1 MQISVSNLKKGFSV
15 PVREP
20 GVKAAIKQ
28 FFRPIYKEV
37 QAINDLSFNIKR
49 GELVGYLG
57 PNGAGKSTTIK
68 MLTGILVPDYGEIT
82 IGGLTPNR
90 SRREHAAK
98 IGVVFGQKSQLWWD
112 LPLNDSFEL
121 IKAIYKIPNDLYK
134 KQYKWLIEGLKIDDF
149 INRPVRQLS
158 LGQRMRAELVA
169 SLLHLPEI
177 LFLDEPTIGLDATS
191 KKTVREFIKTLN
203 REYGTTVILTT
214 HDMDD
219 IEALCSRVMVI
230 DHGSLAF
237 DGSLMDLRK
246 RVHNKKRII
255 ADYEGENVDSAIE
268 GVDILAQSNGVIT
281 LEFDPNE
288 ISAQDVIKWLTEQV
302 LIQDLLVENP
312 PIEEIISRLYGEWT

>member
-1 MQISVSNLKKGFSV
+1 MQISVSNLVKEFSV

-20 GVKAAIKQ
+20 GAKAAVKQ
-28 FFRPIYKEV
+28 FFNRTYNQV
-37 QAINDLSFNIKR
+37 QAIKDLSFEIKK

-68 MLTGILVPDYGEIT
+68 MLTGILVPDSGQIT
-82 IGGLTPNR
+82 VGGLTPHK
-90 SRREHAAK
+90 SRRQYVAK

-121 IKAIYKIPNDLYK
+121 LKAIYKIPKDLYD
-134 KQYKWLIEGLKIDDF
+134 KQYEWLVKGLKIDEF

-191 KKTVREFIKTLN
+191 KQTVREFIKELN
-203 REYGTTVILTT
+203 QKHGTTVILTT

-230 DHGSLAF
+230 DHGTLAF
-237 DGSLMDLRK
+237 DGSLSNLRK

-255 ADYEGENVDSAIE
+255 ADYEGEYITTSLDH
-268 GVDILAQSNGVIT
+268 VDILSQSKGVIT
-281 LEFDPNE
+281 LEFNPE
-288 ISAQDVIKWLTEQV
+288 TIPAQNVIKWLADNVT
-302 LIQDLLVENP
+302 IKDLLVENP
-312 PIEEIISRLYGEWT
+312 PIEEIIARLYGEWS